1 MISKRQR
8 SNHEPDFLKIE
19 LKILNSTVKM
29 YIFKIIRFIKFKNN
43 CSDLPENMRISYLTL
58 TKILIFALNPIVRL
72 NL

>member
-29 YIFKIIRFIKFKNN
+29 YIFKIIRFIKFRNN
-43 CSDLPENMRISYLTL
+43 RSDLPENMRISYLTL